1 MYPGFGPLCGFSGI
15 VSGAMASRTRIKI
28 CGFTRLSDALYAAEA
43 GADALGFVFVSASK
57 RNIEIDEAASICA
70 QVPAFV
76 TKVGLFLDNPA
87 ADVHQALQS
96 IPDLVPQFHGN
107 ESPDY
112 CQSFARPYIKAVGA
126 TQETMPDAA
135 TLAAYKSAVGFLYD
149 SHSPGTLGG
158 TGKTFDWSALAH
170 ASDTPLILAGGL
182 GVDNIA
188 HAINTVR
195 PYAVDVSSGVEQAKG
210 IKDDTLVR
218 QFIASVRRCDA
229 QADVIPS
236 H

>member
-1 MYPGFGPLCGFSGI
+1 M
-15 VSGAMASRTRIKI
+15 VSRTRIKI
-28 CGFTRLSDALYAAEA
+28 CGFTRLSDAMHAVEA

-57 RNIEIDEAASICA
+57 RYIEIDDAARICA

-87 ADVHQALQS
+87 ADVQAALQR

-107 ESPDY
+107 ETPEY
-112 CQSFARPYIKAVGA
+112 CESFARPYIKAVGA
-126 TQETMPDAA
+126 TQESMPDAA
-135 TLAAYKSAVGFLYD
+135 TLAAFKSAAGFLYD

-182 GVDNIA
+182 GVENIA
-188 HAINTVR
+188 TAINAVK

-210 IKDDTLVR
+210 IKDDALVE
-218 QFIASVRRCDA
+218 QFMTMVRRCDA
-229 QADVIPS
+229 QADVIS
-236 H
+236 SD

>member
-1 MYPGFGPLCGFSGI
+1 MS
-15 VSGAMASRTRIKI
+15 SRTRIKI

-57 RNIEIDEAASICA
+57 RYIEIDAAASICA
-70 QVPAFV
+70 KVPAFV

-87 ADVHQALQS
+87 ADVHQALQL

-107 ESPDY
+107 ENPDY
-112 CQSFARPYIKAVGA
+112 CESFARPYIKAVA
-126 TQETMPDAA
+126 VTQESMPNAA
-135 TLAAYKSAVGFLYD
+135 TLAAYKSAIGFLYD

-170 ASDTPLILAGGL
+170 ASETPLILAGGL

-188 HAINTVR
+188 HAISTVK

-210 IKDDTLVR
+210 IKDDKLVK
-218 QFIASVRRCDA
+218 QFIAAVKGCDA
-229 QADVIPS
+229 QAGVTTS